1 MLSILGAG
9 TWVCLFRLAGD
20 TFALVRFSNEFLR
33 ADSGGAHVGALTFA
47 PATCLGSAAVAA
59 LTILLRH

>member
-20 TFALVRFSNEFLR
+20 TFAAPNRRDPASRASLSFIAACGSVRKARN
-33 ADSGGAHVGALTFA
+33 AGGACARR
-47 PATCLGSAAVAA
+47 PS
-59 LTILLRH
+59 